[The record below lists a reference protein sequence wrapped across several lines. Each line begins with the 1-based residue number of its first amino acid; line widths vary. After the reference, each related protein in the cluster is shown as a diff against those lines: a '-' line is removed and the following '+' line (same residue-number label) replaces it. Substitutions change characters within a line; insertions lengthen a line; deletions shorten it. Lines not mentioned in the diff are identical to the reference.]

1 MDVCSSALLIPAIL
15 GCGRTDP
22 PLKPLSEFAEPALYI
37 DVAVRQ
43 GGDYT
48 YYEIKTGLSA
58 QSCIREAL
66 GQLLEYSYWPGGQSA
81 AQLVIVGEPPLDDNA
96 RDYLETLRV
105 RFSLPVK
112 YKQFD
117 MDSTCLV

>member
-1 MDVCSSALLIPAIL
+1 
-15 GCGRTDP
+15 
-22 PLKPLSEFAEPALYI
+22 
-37 DVAVRQ
+37 
-43 GGDYT
+43 
-48 YYEIKTGLSA
+48 
-58 QSCIREAL
+58 L